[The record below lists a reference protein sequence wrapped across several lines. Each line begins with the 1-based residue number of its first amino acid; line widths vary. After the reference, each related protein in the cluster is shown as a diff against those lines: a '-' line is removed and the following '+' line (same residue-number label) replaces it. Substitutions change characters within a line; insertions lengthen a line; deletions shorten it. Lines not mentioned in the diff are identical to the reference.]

1 MKSQTITRINSPAST
16 VFLWLKDNN
25 RLKKWV
31 PNLAEDEP
39 ISDTPEKIGST
50 FRQVFLENDR
60 EMEMMGEITAFVEN
74 EHMRVNMMGKM
85 FNLDVEYILTAVSKT
100 QTDVTQN
107 TKIQLKGFGKLLTPI
122 MFLTSKFSSK
132 FSSKDPQADAHEKL
146 KAMAESEYLW
156 ARQFQQ
162 FSR

>member
-1 MKSQTITRINSPAST
+1 MKSQTITRINAPDST
-16 VFLWLKDNN
+16 VFLWLEDNN

-74 EHMRVNMMGKM
+74 EHMRVNMTGKM
-85 FNLDVEYILTAVSKT
+85 FNLDMEYILTAVSKT

-132 FSSKDPQADAHEKL
+132 DPQADAHEKL

>member
-1 MKSQTITRINSPAST
+1 MKSQTITRINAPDST
-16 VFLWLKDNN
+16 VFLWLEDNN

-74 EHMRVNMMGKM
+74 EHMRVNMTGKM

-132 FSSKDPQADAHEKL
+132 DPQADAHEKL